1 MEHVEFTR
9 SRGPRQIVWRHLS
22 AQGDSDHP
30 SSPFISEIEHC
41 REKCFRQK
49 LYGFEGDIR
58 WYHWFDL
65 EELLDGHMK
74 VIFNFLNRTYYFS
87 LHILLFFSSGAFSPA
102 GMVPVQGPC

>member
-1 MEHVEFTR
+1 MSNSLALAVRGR
-9 SRGPRQIVWRHLS
+9 SSDGISQPKVI
-22 AQGDSDHP
+22 SDHP
-30 SSPFISEIEHC
+30 YSPFISEIEHC
-41 REKCFRQK
+41 REKRFRQK

-87 LHILLFFSSGAFSPA
+87 LHILLFSH
-102 GMVPVQGPC
+102 QGLFPYFLNSRFYLRN

>member
-1 MEHVEFTR
+1 MYYKRKLSLFFLF
-9 SRGPRQIVWRHLS
+9 HLTLLS
-22 AQGDSDHP
+22 HSNAWPGNASIYIQSDSDHP

-41 REKCFRQK
+41 REKCYRQK

-74 VIFNFLNRTYYFS
+74 VIFIFCTLCRSNEKYCF
-87 LHILLFFSSGAFSPA
+87 GAS
-102 GMVPVQGPC
+102 